1 MTSAKQSSNL
11 LGVILIGLG
20 IFLLILN
27 FIPRYLMHHS
37 WWFIF
42 FILAAGFFL
51 PALIWPKA
59 RPGLA
64 ALFIPGS
71 IMAVLGLIFMYNT
84 TTDNWESWEYLW
96 TLLPASAG
104 LGLFLAGKYGN
115 WEKGVAQVGIWILVF
130 SLAGFIFFSG
140 SAVKTVGAIILI
152 LLGIWLLGKR
162 NKPATESTSVTP
174 SADE

>member
-1 MTSAKQSSNL
+1 MTSTKQNSSFL
-11 LGVILIGLG
+11 AIVLIGLG

-51 PALIWPKA
+51 PAIVWPKA
-59 RPGLA
+59 RQGLA

-84 TTDNWESWEYLW
+84 TTDNWEAWEYLW
-96 TLLPASAG
+96 TLLPASTG

-115 WEKGVAQVGIWILVF
+115 WEKGVDKVGVWIMVF
-130 SLAGFIFFSG
+130 SLAGFILFSG
-140 SAVKTVGAIILI
+140 RVIKIVGAIILI
-152 LLGIWLLGKR
+152 LIGIWMLGKS
-162 NKPATESTSVTP
+162 NKAKTLPTDVESSP
-174 SADE
+174 DE